1 MHQETLGYS
10 FGFTGSGADAGN
22 PFYEIKTAFPA
33 LLENYALV
41 AGPAFGTA
49 YGIGGI
55 LMGFLIDKFK
65 RKHILTTV
73 CVLWSLTSIITGS
86 TNSFFVVC
94 LMRFLLGLCIA
105 GTEPSCYSM
114 LGDYF
119 PQRMRTVANSLL
131 TSGHSIGSG
140 VISLSILLI

>member
-10 FGFTGSGADAGN
+10 FGFTGSGANAGN
-22 PFYEIKTAFPA
+22 PFYEIKSSFPL

-41 AGPAFGTA
+41 AGPAFGIA
-49 YGIGGI
+49 YGTGGI
-55 LMGFLIDKFK
+55 FMGLLVDKFK
-65 RKHILTTV
+65 RKYLLGV
-73 CVLWSLTSIITGS
+73 LCFLWSLTSIITGS
-86 TNSFFVVC
+86 TNSFAVLC
-94 LMRFLLGLCIA
+94 LMRFILGLCIS

-131 TSGHSIGSG
+131 STGHYIGAG
-140 VISLSILLI
+140 LISLSILII